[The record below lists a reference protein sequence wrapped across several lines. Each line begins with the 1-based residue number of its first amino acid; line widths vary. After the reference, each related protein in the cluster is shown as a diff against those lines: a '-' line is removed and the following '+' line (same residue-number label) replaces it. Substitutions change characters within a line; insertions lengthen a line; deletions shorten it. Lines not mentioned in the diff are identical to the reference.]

1 MEWKEKQL
9 AIEAA
14 LLYGFQTETAEF
26 PIAALDGEIEV
37 PGTEDEL
44 TALWRLEAK
53 AAPEGY
59 LPAKKEGPI
68 FDTDFRKK
76 KGLETLFGTGEFLKD
91 EDYDFLPDKL
101 DVRIILPKEADL
113 SMITAACN
121 IAFRLGMETTAYEG
135 KILADETYQG
145 NAIVFEDAKSAEM
158 AVEQEENAVRL
169 YVRGRGEEL
178 EKLSALVCEKFPVVD
193 AWRSWRDV
201 LMDMADDFAL
211 RNADGQLAYLSAY
224 EQTEP
229 GAYELY
235 GSP

>member
-1 MEWKEKQL
+1 
-9 AIEAA
+9 
-14 LLYGFQTETAEF
+14 
-26 PIAALDGEIEV
+26 
-37 PGTEDEL
+37 
-44 TALWRLEAK
+44 
-53 AAPEGY
+53 
-59 LPAKKEGPI
+59 
-68 FDTDFRKK
+68 
-76 KGLETLFGTGEFLKD
+76 
-91 EDYDFLPDKL
+91 
-101 DVRIILPKEADL
+101 
-113 SMITAACN
+113 MITAACN

-235 GSP
+235 GSPEITDQQKEQFPDSVFYNYKSGRKVYEKVYELPWEVDTFTQVLEEKIYPCIGCGDRVRIEGALSEDKKVRSRIVADVAKHLEEKGAVLEQAQLILSLIHI